1 MCALKNNVNTAN
13 ELKRMNEHKETL
25 EQANGKNQN
34 LHETNMILTE
44 NLYSTVFSFEISYYY
59 NYITK
64 RQQQQRQHHS
74 NGEVATKPFDSYKGP
89 VLVMEWKACKQK
101 TSTGIFWLCVIVCNT
116 FAFVLSSSTWKALL
130 FAGTH
135 RLTLVR
141 STLAR
146 SLTHACLLL
155 LLSVYGRWISSSVLC
170 IPHPIP
176 LALCM
181 FHKFRRF
188 STVIINCSLWF

>member
-64 RQQQQRQHHS
+64 QHRQQQQR
-74 NGEVATKPFDSYKGP
+74 
-89 VLVMEWKACKQK
+89 
-101 TSTGIFWLCVIVCNT
+101 
-116 FAFVLSSSTWKALL
+116 
-130 FAGTH
+130 
-135 RLTLVR
+135 
-141 STLAR
+141 
-146 SLTHACLLL
+146 
-155 LLSVYGRWISSSVLC
+155 
-170 IPHPIP
+170 
-176 LALCM
+176 
-181 FHKFRRF
+181 
-188 STVIINCSLWF
+188 